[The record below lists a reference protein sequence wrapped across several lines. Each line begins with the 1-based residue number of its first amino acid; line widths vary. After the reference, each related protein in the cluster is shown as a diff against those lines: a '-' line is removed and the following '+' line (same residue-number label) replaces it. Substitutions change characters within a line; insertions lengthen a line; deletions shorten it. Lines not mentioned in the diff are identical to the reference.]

1 MSDTPRAKPWDAEQ
15 YASGFWRGYST
26 DDDKARI
33 NSHYDQSAEFFT
45 TLTGGEWN
53 VYSCNF
59 WEQAETDTQSQER
72 KLDLMAEMMQLRQGQ
87 RVLDVG
93 CGWGG
98 PLVYLSRRYGVSG
111 IGITPAPRQVEYG
124 ERRAARYGVPVEF
137 RVSHWR
143 EFEDPQPFDAV
154 YSDEVIVHFNDL
166 LGYFEKARTLL
177 KPGGVMLNKE
187 LHFTGQRHMALSR
200 AMVFINKM
208 VGETGNYRTLYD
220 ELATLDRAGFDL
232 VRIEQ
237 MALTNYQRTLDVW
250 LANMRGA
257 ESELTGLVG
266 ADEFR
271 RIRTYLR
278 LSRKS
283 HGGRSM
289 TLDLV
294 LARIPD

>member
-15 YASGFWRGYST
+15 HASGFWRGYST

-53 VYSCNF
+53 VYSCNL

-111 IGITPAPRQVEYG
+111 IGITPAPRQVEYAK
-124 ERRAARYGVPVEF
+124 RRAARYGVPVEF

-166 LGYFEKARTLL
+166 HGYFEKARTLL

-200 AMVFINKM
+200 AMVFIKQD
-208 VGETGNYRTLYD
+208 GRRDGQLPHAAR
-220 ELATLDRAGFDL
+220 RAGHARPCR
-232 VRIEQ
+232 VRSRPHR
-237 MALTNYQRTLDVW
+237 AD
-250 LANMRGA
+250 
-257 ESELTGLVG
+257 G
-266 ADEFR
+266 ADELPAHTGRLAGEYAR
-271 RIRTYLR
+271 RGERIDR
-278 LSRKS
+278 L
-283 HGGRSM
+283 GRS
-289 TLDLV
+289 
-294 LARIPD
+294 R